1 MASALPSD
9 AARATAAGPLWLAQ
23 LIPHLRLV
31 HQVSGRV
38 RIKFDAA
45 SSAAL
50 PPGSLA
56 AAAQLQQLQQLRTAL
71 PGVRGV
77 AFNPLARSCVIE
89 YDPALIPDATWP
101 ELLSGRPTAA
111 TRAWLEQLAQA
122 LPDPP
127 PPKETR

>member
-23 LIPHLRLV
+23 LVPHLRLV
-31 HQVSGRV
+31 HQISGRV
-38 RIKFDAA
+38 RIQFDSA

-50 PPGSLA
+50 PPSSLA
-56 AAAQLQQLQQLRTAL
+56 AAAQLQRLRAAL

-89 YDPALIPDATWP
+89 YDPALIPDSTWP
-101 ELLSGRPTAA
+101 ELLSGRPSAA
-111 TRAWLEQLAQA
+111 TRVWLEQLAQA